1 MGKAKPEAKKKRSSK
16 EPATA
21 PPPAGSAPVPIRKVP
36 SLRGKNNLALYAA
49 GAFMNSAP
57 SPSAIP
63 APPPRWT
70 SPSAALQAT
79 AASAPAPAPAALANV
94 ESSRLSILGNLLYLT
109 ISPELPEL
117 AGKLVGMLLEL
128 GADEVGEILGSDSLR
143 EEAVREALQV
153 LSDAGDERAARALKA
168 PPAKKPMKLTVDI
181 GAANE
186 AQRAAEGGHGSTGLT
201 PALACSGL
209 MRMSPRVCA

>member
-1 MGKAKPEAKKKRSSK
+1 
-16 EPATA
+16 
-21 PPPAGSAPVPIRKVP
+21 
-36 SLRGKNNLALYAA
+36 
-49 GAFMNSAP
+49 
-57 SPSAIP
+57 
-63 APPPRWT
+63 
-70 SPSAALQAT
+70 
-79 AASAPAPAPAALANV
+79 
-94 ESSRLSILGNLLYLT
+94 
-109 ISPELPEL
+109 
-117 AGKLVGMLLEL
+117 MLLEL